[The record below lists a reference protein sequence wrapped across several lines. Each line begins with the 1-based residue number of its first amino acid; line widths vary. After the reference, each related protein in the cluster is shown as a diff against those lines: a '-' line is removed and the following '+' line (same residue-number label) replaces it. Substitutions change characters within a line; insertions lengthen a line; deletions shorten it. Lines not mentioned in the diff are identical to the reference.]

1 MRKDLSM
8 APVLAKLTT
17 SGVARMLA
25 EGPTDVIIPLGAL
38 EQHGPHLP
46 ISTDQ
51 VIAEAL
57 ALRAATEVGAC
68 AVGPCV
74 PIGVSNHHLG
84 FAGTTTLSAPVMAS
98 IQVEIVTS
106 LLANGFRN
114 AYLVTGH
121 AGNCAS
127 MAEAVRRLSERFGN
141 HVVAFDDWPA
151 QRSALH
157 AVATDLGLDPERVG
171 THAGHFETSIM
182 CLLVPDLVQLDRAEA
197 GFIGPAREASRILL
211 GQGMKK
217 LSSNGVIGDPQG
229 ASAAAGRGYLDA
241 LVAHVVDGITEH
253 RRPSPTES
261 SSPLESAEAGP

>member
-1 MRKDLSM
+1 M
-8 APVLAKLTT
+8 
-17 SGVARMLA
+17 
-25 EGPTDVIIPLGAL
+25 IIPLGAL

-127 MAEAVRRLSERFGN
+127 MAEAVRRLNERFGN

-157 AVATDLGLDPERVG
+157 AVATDLGLDPERG
-171 THAGHFETSIM
+171 SAPMPDTSRPAS
-182 CLLVPDLVQLDRAEA
+182 CACWFPTWSNWTEPKPASLVLPEKPAESCSVK
-197 GFIGPAREASRILL
+197 G
-211 GQGMKK
+211 
-217 LSSNGVIGDPQG
+217 
-229 ASAAAGRGYLDA
+229 
-241 LVAHVVDGITEH
+241 
-253 RRPSPTES
+253 
-261 SSPLESAEAGP
+261 